1 MISGFMV
8 VDKPPAVTSHDIV
21 AMVRAVTG
29 VEKVGHTGTLDPF
42 ATGVLPLALGA
53 ATRFIRF
60 LDENLK
66 VYDATVKL
74 GASTTTG
81 DPEGS
86 VLREAPIPSLEGVDA
101 LLKTFIGERMQ
112 TPPAY
117 SAVKVEGVPLYKY
130 ARRGEVKEVAARPIR
145 IFDMR
150 LVDTGPDW
158 LRVEIHC
165 TRGTYARVLADDIAV
180 ALGSAGHLS
189 ALRRLQSGLFT
200 LENSLTLPALAEA
213 VAGTDDWMR
222 ALRGGKHQRKEERV
236 QWRPRADVAAALA
249 PRVVTLE
256 TALKHIPAVEVGIS
270 AGEVQRLGERLPPRL
285 DTLAD
290 NERRLV
296 FAGGVLVG
304 VAERL
309 AGVTKLVR
317 VSG

>member
-86 VLREAPIPSLEGVDA
+86 VLREAPVPSLDGVEA
-101 LLKTFIGERMQ
+101 LLKSFIGERMQ

-150 LVDTGPDW
+150 LMETGPDW

-165 TRGTYARVLADDIAV
+165 TRGTYARVLADEIGE

-189 ALRRLQSGLFT
+189 ALRRLRSGVFT
-200 LENSLTLPALAEA
+200 LENALTLPTLSEA
-213 VAGTDDWMR
+213 VAGTDDWAR
-222 ALRGGKHQRKEERV
+222 ALRGGKHQRKEDRV
-236 QWRPRADVAAALA
+236 PWRPRADVARALA
-249 PRVVTLE
+249 PRVVSLE
-256 TALKHIPAVEVGIS
+256 TALSHIPAVELGMS
-270 AGEVQRLGERLPPRL
+270 PAELHRLGERLPPRL
-285 DTLAD
+285 EGLKDD
-290 NERRLV
+290 ERRLV
-296 FAGGVLVG
+296 TAGGVLIG

-317 VSG
+317 VGG